1 MIVFALG
8 RQPEISLAE
17 LQAVYHR
24 TPKLL
29 AGHLAGLDIERETAL
44 ATAKDLGSI
53 VKVAELISDSF
64 TLDADSIAHLA
75 HHLFGQTTG
84 KVTLGVSYYGSS
96 AKSKLAANFS
106 RTMRASLEQSGHSV
120 RLVPSEQAALST
132 AAVLHNKLAIG
143 NPKKVELLLAP
154 APGSH
159 WLIVAKTIYVQDI
172 GAYTLRDR
180 GRPRRDTRNGML
192 PPKLAQTMI
201 NLARGA
207 CQLTRPTNLLD
218 PFCGTGVILQE
229 AGLMGLTAYGSD
241 NNPRMIEY
249 TQTNLDWLAR
259 RYRQASRPQLTI
271 ADATDFSWQQW
282 LAPNRLELIA
292 SETYLGRPYT
302 SPPHLSE
309 LKSNLH
315 DCNVIIGK
323 FIANL
328 SPQLPSG
335 AGICLGVPAWYI
347 RDHIHHLPCLAE
359 LPRHKL
365 RSITAGANL
374 IYHRPDQV
382 VGRELLVLQ
391 KA

>member
-1 MIVFALG
+1 MIVFVLG

-29 AGHLAGLDIERETAL
+29 AGHLAGLDIEQETAL

-64 TLDADSIAHLA
+64 ALDAESIARLT

-84 KVTLGVSYYGSS
+84 KITLGVSYYGSS
-96 AKSKLAANFS
+96 AKSNLTANFS
-106 RTMRASLEQSGHSV
+106 QAMRASLEQSGHSV

-132 AAVLHNKLAIG
+132 ATVLHNKLAIG

-154 APGSH
+154 APSNH
-159 WLIVAKTIYVQDI
+159 RLVVAKTIYVQDI

-229 AGLMGLTAYGSD
+229 AGLMGLATYGSD
-241 NNPRMIEY
+241 NNPRMIDN

-259 RYRQASRPQLTI
+259 RYQLASRPRLAI

-282 LAPNRLELIA
+282 LAPDRLELIA

-365 RSITAGANL
+365 RSVTTGANL
-374 IYHRPDQV
+374 IYHRPNQV

>member
-1 MIVFALG
+1 MIVFVLG

-29 AGHLAGLDIERETAL
+29 AGHLAGLDIEQETAL
-44 ATAKDLGSI
+44 ATAKNLGSI
-53 VKVAELISDSF
+53 VKAAELISGSF
-64 TLDADSIAHLA
+64 TLDADNITRLA
-75 HHLFGQTTG
+75 HHLFSQTTG
-84 KVTLGVSYYGSS
+84 KVTIGVSYYGSS
-96 AKSKLAANFS
+96 AKSKLTANFS
-106 RTMRASLEQSGHSV
+106 QAMRASLEQSGHSV
-120 RLVPSEQAALST
+120 RLVPSEQATLST
-132 AAVLHNKLAIG
+132 ATVLHNKLAIG
-143 NPKKVELLLAP
+143 NPKKVELLLTP
-154 APGSH
+154 TPGDH
-159 WLIVAKTIYVQDI
+159 RLVVAKTIYVQDI

-229 AGLMGLTAYGSD
+229 AGLMGLTTYGSD
-241 NNPRMIEY
+241 NNPRMIDN

-259 RYRQASRPQLTI
+259 RYQLASRPRLAI

-282 LAPNRLELIA
+282 LAPDRLELIA

-359 LPRHKL
+359 LPRHRL
-365 RSITAGANL
+365 RSVTTGANL

>member
-1 MIVFALG
+1 MIVFVLG

-29 AGHLAGLDIERETAL
+29 AGHLASLNIEQETAL

-53 VKVAELISDSF
+53 VKVAELISNSF
-64 TLDADSIAHLA
+64 ALDAESIARLT

-84 KVTLGVSYYGSS
+84 KITLGVSYYGSS
-96 AKSKLAANFS
+96 AKSNLTANFS
-106 RTMRASLEQSGHSV
+106 RAMRASLEQSGHSV
-120 RLVPSEQAALST
+120 RLVPSEQTALST
-132 AAVLHNKLAIG
+132 ATVLHNKLAIG

-159 WLIVAKTIYVQDI
+159 RLVVAKTIYVQDI

-229 AGLMGLTAYGSD
+229 AGLMGLATYGSD
-241 NNPRMIEY
+241 NNPRMIDY

-259 RYRQASRPQLTI
+259 RYRSASRPRLTI
-271 ADATDFSWQQW
+271 ADATSFNWQQW
-282 LAPNRLELIA
+282 LEPNRLELIA

-335 AGICLGVPAWYI
+335 AGVCLGVPAWYI

>member
-1 MIVFALG
+1 MIVFVLG

-17 LQAVYHR
+17 LQAVYRR

-29 AGHLAGLDIERETAL
+29 AGHLAGLDIEQETAL

-64 TLDADSIAHLA
+64 TLDAESITRLT

-84 KVTLGVSYYGSS
+84 KITLGISYYGSS
-96 AKSKLAANFS
+96 AKSNLMANFS
-106 RTMRASLEQSGHSV
+106 RAIRASLEQSGHSV

-132 AAVLHNKLAIG
+132 ATVLHNKLAVG
-143 NPKKVELLLAP
+143 NPKKIELLLTP
-154 APGSH
+154 APGSRR
-159 WLIVAKTIYVQDI
+159 LVVAKTIYVQDI
-172 GAYTLRDR
+172 SAYTLRDR

-229 AGLMGLTAYGSD
+229 ASLMRLTTYGSD
-241 NNPRMIEY
+241 NNPRMIDY
-249 TQTNLDWLAR
+249 AQTNLDWLAR
-259 RYRQASRPQLTI
+259 RYQLASRPRLTV
-271 ADATDFSWQQW
+271 ADATSFNWQQW

-302 SPPHLSE
+302 DPPHPSE
-309 LKSNLH
+309 LKPNLH

-359 LPRHKL
+359 LPRHRL
-365 RSITAGANL
+365 RSVTTGANL

>member
-1 MIVFALG
+1 MIVFVLG

-17 LQAVYHR
+17 LQAVYRR

-29 AGHLAGLDIERETAL
+29 AGHLASLDIEQETAL

-53 VKVAELISDSF
+53 VKVAKLISDSF
-64 TLDADSIAHLA
+64 TLDAESIARLT
-75 HHLFGQTTG
+75 HHLFGRTTG
-84 KVTLGVSYYGSS
+84 KITLGVSYYGSS
-96 AKSKLAANFS
+96 AKSNLTANFS
-106 RTMRASLEQSGHSV
+106 RAMRASLEQSGHSV

-132 AAVLHNKLAIG
+132 ATVLHNKLAIG
-143 NPKKVELLLAP
+143 NPKKVELLLTP

-159 WLIVAKTIYVQDI
+159 RLAVAKTIYVQDI
-172 GAYTLRDR
+172 SAYTLRDR

-229 AGLMGLTAYGSD
+229 AGLMGLTTYGSD
-241 NNPRMIEY
+241 NNSRMIDY

-259 RYRQASRPQLTI
+259 RYRPASRPQLTV
-271 ADATDFSWQQW
+271 ADATSFNWQQW

-302 SPPHLSE
+302 DPPHPSE
-309 LKSNLH
+309 LKPNLH

-359 LPRHKL
+359 LPRHRL
-365 RSITAGANL
+365 RSVTTGANL

>member
-1 MIVFALG
+1 MIVFVLG

-29 AGHLAGLDIERETAL
+29 AGHLAGLDIEQETAL
-44 ATAKDLGSI
+44 VTAKDLGSI

-64 TLDADSIAHLA
+64 ALDAESIARLM

-84 KVTLGVSYYGSS
+84 KITLGVSYYGPPT
-96 AKSKLAANFS
+96 KSKLAANFS
-106 RTMRASLEQSGHSV
+106 QAMRTSLEQSGHSV
-120 RLVPSEQAALST
+120 RLVPSEQATLST
-132 AAVLHNKLAIG
+132 ATVLHNKLAID
-143 NPKKVELLLAP
+143 NPKKIELLLAP

-159 WLIVAKTIYVQDI
+159 RLVVAKTICVQDI

-229 AGLMGLTAYGSD
+229 ASLMGLTTYGSD

-259 RYRQASRPQLTI
+259 RYRQASRPRLTI

-282 LAPNRLELIA
+282 LTPDRLELIA

-328 SPQLPSG
+328 SPQLPSS
-335 AGICLGVPAWYI
+335 AGICLSVPAWYI

-359 LPRHKL
+359 LSRHKL
-365 RSITAGANL
+365 RSVTTGANL

>member
-1 MIVFALG
+1 MIVFVLG

-17 LQAVYHR
+17 LQAVYHQ

-29 AGHLAGLDIERETAL
+29 AGHLAGLDIEQETAL

-64 TLDADSIAHLA
+64 ALDADSIARLT
-75 HHLFGQTTG
+75 HHLFSQTTG
-84 KVTLGVSYYGSS
+84 KITLGVSYYGPPT
-96 AKSKLAANFS
+96 KSKLAANFS
-106 RTMRASLEQSGHSV
+106 RAMRVSLEQSGHSV
-120 RLVPSEQAALST
+120 RLVPSEQATLPT
-132 AAVLHNKLAIG
+132 ATVLHNKLAIG
-143 NPKKVELLLAP
+143 NPKKVELLLTP

-159 WLIVAKTIYVQDI
+159 RLAVAKTIYVQDI
-172 GAYTLRDR
+172 SAYTLRDR

-229 AGLMGLTAYGSD
+229 AGLMGLTTYGSD
-241 NNPRMIEY
+241 NNSRMIDY

-259 RYRQASRPQLTI
+259 RYRQASRPQLTV
-271 ADATDFSWQQW
+271 ADATSFNWQQW

-302 SPPHLSE
+302 DPPHPSE
-309 LKSNLH
+309 LKPNLH

-365 RSITAGANL
+365 RSVTTGANL

>member
-1 MIVFALG
+1 MIVFVLG

-17 LQAVYHR
+17 LQAVYRR

-29 AGHLAGLDIERETAL
+29 AGHLAGLDIEQETAL

-64 TLDADSIAHLA
+64 ALDADSIARLT
-75 HHLFGQTTG
+75 HHLFSQTTG
-84 KVTLGVSYYGSS
+84 KITLGVSYYGPPT
-96 AKSKLAANFS
+96 KSKLAANFS
-106 RTMRASLEQSGHSV
+106 RAMRVSLEQSGHSV
-120 RLVPSEQAALST
+120 RLVPSEQATLPT
-132 AAVLHNKLAIG
+132 ATVLHNKLAIG
-143 NPKKVELLLAP
+143 NPKKVELLLTP

-159 WLIVAKTIYVQDI
+159 RLAVAKTIYVQDI
-172 GAYTLRDR
+172 SAYTLRDR

-229 AGLMGLTAYGSD
+229 AGLMGLTTYGSD
-241 NNPRMIEY
+241 NNSRMIDY

-259 RYRQASRPQLTI
+259 RYRPASRPQLTV
-271 ADATDFSWQQW
+271 ADATSFNWQQW
-282 LAPNRLELIA
+282 LTPDRLELIA

-302 SPPHLSE
+302 SPPHPSE
-309 LKSNLH
+309 LKPNLH

-365 RSITAGANL
+365 RSVTTGANL

>member
-1 MIVFALG
+1 MIVFVLG

-17 LQAVYHR
+17 LQAVYRR

-29 AGHLAGLDIERETAL
+29 AGHLAGLDIEQETAL

-64 TLDADSIAHLA
+64 TLDAESITRLT
-75 HHLFGQTTG
+75 HHLFSQTTG
-84 KVTLGVSYYGSS
+84 KITLGVSYYGSS
-96 AKSKLAANFS
+96 AKSKLTANFS
-106 RTMRASLEQSGHSV
+106 QAMRTSLEQSGHSV
-120 RLVPSEQAALST
+120 RLVPSEQATLST
-132 AAVLHNKLAIG
+132 ATVLHNKLAIG

-159 WLIVAKTIYVQDI
+159 RLVVAKTIYVQDI

-192 PPKLAQTMI
+192 PPKLAQAMI

-207 CQLTRPTNLLD
+207 CQLTRPANLLD

-229 AGLMGLTAYGSD
+229 AGLMGLTTYGSD
-241 NNPRMIEY
+241 NNPRMIKY
-249 TQTNLDWLAR
+249 TQTNLDWLTR
-259 RYRQASRPQLTI
+259 RYRPASRPQLTV
-271 ADATDFSWQQW
+271 ADATSFNWQQW

-302 SPPHLSE
+302 DPPHPSE
-309 LKSNLH
+309 LKPNLH

-359 LPRHKL
+359 LSRHKL
-365 RSITAGANL
+365 RSVTTGANL

>member
-1 MIVFALG
+1 MIVFVLG

-17 LQAVYHR
+17 LQAVYRR

-29 AGHLAGLDIERETAL
+29 AGHLAGLDIEQETAL
-44 ATAKDLGSI
+44 ATAKELGSI

-64 TLDADSIAHLA
+64 TLDADSITRLA
-75 HHLFGQTTG
+75 YRLFGQTTG

-96 AKSKLAANFS
+96 AKSKLTANFS
-106 RTMRASLEQSGHSV
+106 RAIRASLEQSGHSV
-120 RLVPSEQAALST
+120 RLVPSEQTALST
-132 AAVLHNKLAIG
+132 ATVLHNKLAIG
-143 NPKKVELLLAP
+143 NPKKVELLFTP
-154 APGSH
+154 TPGDH
-159 WLIVAKTIYVQDI
+159 RLVVAKTIYVQDI

-207 CQLTRPTNLLD
+207 CQLTQPTNLLD

-229 AGLMGLTAYGSD
+229 AGLMGLTTYGSD
-241 NNPRMIEY
+241 NNPRMIDY

-259 RYRQASRPQLTI
+259 RYQLASHPRLTV

-282 LAPNRLELIA
+282 LAPDRLELVA

-309 LKSNLH
+309 LKPNLH
-315 DCNVIIGK
+315 DCNVIISK

-359 LPRHKL
+359 LPRYRLH
-365 RSITAGANL
+365 SVTTGANL

>member
-1 MIVFALG
+1 MIVFVLG

-17 LQAVYHR
+17 LQAVYRR

-29 AGHLAGLDIERETAL
+29 AGHLAGLDIEQETAL

-64 TLDADSIAHLA
+64 TLDADSIARLT
-75 HHLFGQTTG
+75 HHLFDQTTG
-84 KVTLGVSYYGSS
+84 KITLGISYYGPPT
-96 AKSKLAANFS
+96 KSKLAANFS
-106 RTMRASLEQSGHSV
+106 RAMRASLEQSGHSV

-132 AAVLHNKLAIG
+132 ATVLHNKLAVG
-143 NPKKVELLLAP
+143 NPKKVELLLVP

-159 WLIVAKTIYVQDI
+159 RLAVAKTIYVQDI

-229 AGLMGLTAYGSD
+229 AGLMGLTTYGSD
-241 NNPRMIEY
+241 NNPRMIKY

-259 RYRQASRPQLTI
+259 RYRQASRPRLTI

-302 SPPHLSE
+302 DPPHPSE
-309 LKSNLH
+309 LKPNLH

-359 LPRHKL
+359 LPRHRL
-365 RSITAGANL
+365 RSVTTGANL

>member
-1 MIVFALG
+1 MIVFVLG

-17 LQAVYHR
+17 LQAVYRR

-29 AGHLAGLDIERETAL
+29 AGHLAGLDIEQETAL

-64 TLDADSIAHLA
+64 TLDADSITRLT
-75 HHLFGQTTG
+75 HHLFSQTTG
-84 KVTLGVSYYGSS
+84 KITLGVSYYGSS
-96 AKSKLAANFS
+96 AKSNLTANFS
-106 RTMRASLEQSGHSV
+106 RAMRASLEQSGHSV

-132 AAVLHNKLAIG
+132 ATVLHNKLAIG
-143 NPKKVELLLAP
+143 SPKKVEFLLAP

-159 WLIVAKTIYVQDI
+159 RLAVAKTIYVQDI

-229 AGLMGLTAYGSD
+229 AGLMGLTTYGSD
-241 NNPRMIEY
+241 NNPRMIDN

-259 RYRQASRPQLTI
+259 RYQLASRPRLAI

-282 LAPNRLELIA
+282 LAPDRLELIA

-365 RSITAGANL
+365 RSVTTGANL

>member
-1 MIVFALG
+1 MIVFVLG

-17 LQAVYHR
+17 LQAVYRR

-29 AGHLAGLDIERETAL
+29 AGHLAGLDIEQETAL

-64 TLDADSIAHLA
+64 ALDAESITRLT
-75 HHLFGQTTG
+75 HHLFDQTTG
-84 KVTLGVSYYGSS
+84 KITLGVSYYGSP
-96 AKSKLAANFS
+96 AKSNLTANFS
-106 RTMRASLEQSGHSV
+106 QAMRTSLEQSGHSV

-132 AAVLHNKLAIG
+132 ATVLHNKLAIG

-154 APGSH
+154 APSNH
-159 WLIVAKTIYVQDI
+159 RLAVAKTIYVQDI

-180 GRPRRDTRNGML
+180 GRPSRDTRNGML

-201 NLARGA
+201 NLAQGA

-229 AGLMGLTAYGSD
+229 AGLMGLATYGSD
-241 NNPRMIEY
+241 NNPRMIDY

-259 RYRQASRPQLTI
+259 RYRLASRPRLTI
-271 ADATDFSWQQW
+271 ADATSFNWQQW
-282 LAPNRLELIA
+282 LTPDRLELIA

-302 SPPHLSE
+302 SPPHPSE
-309 LKSNLH
+309 LKPNLH

-359 LPRHKL
+359 LPRHRL
-365 RSITAGANL
+365 RSVTTGANL

>member
-1 MIVFALG
+1 MIVFILG

-17 LQAVYHR
+17 LQAVYRR

-29 AGHLAGLDIERETAL
+29 AGHLAGLDIEQETAL

-64 TLDADSIAHLA
+64 TFDADSIARLTHR
-75 HHLFGQTTG
+75 LFGQTTG
-84 KVTLGVSYYGSS
+84 KVTIGVSYYGSS

-106 RTMRASLEQSGHSV
+106 QAMRASLEQSGHSV

-132 AAVLHNKLAIG
+132 ATVLHNKLAIG

-154 APGSH
+154 TPGDH
-159 WLIVAKTIYVQDI
+159 QLVVAKTIYVQDI

-229 AGLMGLTAYGSD
+229 AGLMGLTTYGSD
-241 NNPRMIEY
+241 NNPRMIKY
-249 TQTNLDWLAR
+249 TQTNLDWLAH
-259 RYRQASRPQLTI
+259 RYRQASRPRLTI
-271 ADATDFSWQQW
+271 ADATSFNWQQW

-302 SPPHLSE
+302 DPPHPSE
-309 LKSNLH
+309 LKPNLH

-323 FIANL
+323 FITNL

-365 RSITAGANL
+365 RSITTGANL
-374 IYHRPDQV
+374 IYRRPDQV

>member
-1 MIVFALG
+1 MIVFVLG

-29 AGHLAGLDIERETAL
+29 AGHLAGLDIKQEAAL
-44 ATAKDLGSI
+44 AIAKDLGSI

-64 TLDADSIAHLA
+64 ALDAESIARLTHR
-75 HHLFGQTTG
+75 LFSQTTG
-84 KVTLGVSYYGSS
+84 KITLGVSYYGSS
-96 AKSKLAANFS
+96 AKSNLTANFS
-106 RTMRASLEQSGHSV
+106 RAMRTSLEQSGRSV
-120 RLVPSEQAALST
+120 RLVPSEQVTLST

-143 NPKKVELLLAP
+143 NPKKVELLLTP
-154 APGSH
+154 VPGSH
-159 WLIVAKTIYVQDI
+159 QLVVAKTIYVQDI

-229 AGLMGLTAYGSD
+229 AGLMGLATYGSD
-241 NNPRMIEY
+241 NNPRMIDY

-259 RYRQASRPQLTI
+259 RYQLASRPRLTI

-282 LAPNRLELIA
+282 LAPDRLELIA

-359 LPRHKL
+359 LPRHRL
-365 RSITAGANL
+365 RSVTTGANL

>member
-29 AGHLAGLDIERETAL
+29 AGHLAGLDIEQETAL
-44 ATAKDLGSI
+44 ATAKELGSI

-64 TLDADSIAHLA
+64 TLDADSITRLA
-75 HHLFGQTTG
+75 YHLFGQTTG
-84 KVTLGVSYYGSS
+84 KITLGVSYYGSS
-96 AKSKLAANFS
+96 AKSNLTANFS
-106 RTMRASLEQSGHSV
+106 RAMRASLEQSGHSV
-120 RLVPSEQAALST
+120 RLISSEQATLST
-132 AAVLHNKLAIG
+132 ATVLHNKLAIG
-143 NPKKVELLLAP
+143 NPKKVELLLTP
-154 APGSH
+154 TPGDYQ
-159 WLIVAKTIYVQDI
+159 IVVAKTIYVQDI

-229 AGLMGLTAYGSD
+229 AGLMGLTTYGSD
-241 NNPRMIEY
+241 NNPRMIDY
-249 TQTNLDWLAR
+249 TQTNLDWLAC
-259 RYRQASRPQLTI
+259 RYRLASRPRLTI
-271 ADATDFSWQQW
+271 ADATGFSWQQW
-282 LAPNRLELIA
+282 LAPSQLELIA

-302 SPPHLSE
+302 SLPHLSE

-335 AGICLGVPAWYI
+335 AGVCLGVPAWYI

-359 LPRHKL
+359 LPRYRLH
-365 RSITAGANL
+365 SVTTGANL

>member
-1 MIVFALG
+1 MIVFVLG

-17 LQAVYHR
+17 LQAVYRR

-29 AGHLAGLDIERETAL
+29 AGHL
-44 ATAKDLGSI
+44 GSI
-53 VKVAELISDSF
+53 VTVAELISDSF
-64 TLDADSIAHLA
+64 TLDADSIARLT
-75 HHLFGQTTG
+75 HHLFSQTTG
-84 KVTLGVSYYGSS
+84 KITLGVSYYGSS
-96 AKSKLAANFS
+96 AKSNLTASFS
-106 RTMRASLEQSGHSV
+106 RAIRASLEQSGHSV

-132 AAVLHNKLAIG
+132 ATVLHNKLAIG
-143 NPKKVELLLAP
+143 NPKKVELLLTP

-159 WLIVAKTIYVQDI
+159 RLVVAKTIYVQDI

-218 PFCGTGVILQE
+218 PFCGTGVVLQE
-229 AGLMGLTAYGSD
+229 AGLMGLTTYGSD
-241 NNPRMIEY
+241 NNPRMIDY
-249 TQTNLDWLAR
+249 TQTNLDWLTR
-259 RYRQASRPQLTI
+259 RYRPANRPQLTV
-271 ADATDFSWQQW
+271 ADATSFNWQQW

-309 LKSNLH
+309 LKPNLH

-359 LPRHKL
+359 LPRHRL
-365 RSITAGANL
+365 RSVTTGANL

>member
-1 MIVFALG
+1 MIVFVLG

-17 LQAVYHR
+17 LQAVYRR

-29 AGHLAGLDIERETAL
+29 AGHLAGLDIEQETAL

-64 TLDADSIAHLA
+64 TLDADSIARLT
-75 HHLFGQTTG
+75 HHLFSQTTG
-84 KVTLGVSYYGSS
+84 KITLGVSYYGSS
-96 AKSKLAANFS
+96 AKSNLTANFS
-106 RTMRASLEQSGHSV
+106 RAMRASLEQSGHSV

-132 AAVLHNKLAIG
+132 ATVLHNKLAVG
-143 NPKKVELLLAP
+143 NPKKVELLLTP

-159 WLIVAKTIYVQDI
+159 RLVVAKTIYVQDI

-229 AGLMGLTAYGSD
+229 AGLMGLATYGSD

-259 RYRQASRPQLTI
+259 RYRSASRPQLTI
-271 ADATDFSWQQW
+271 ADATSFNWQQW

-302 SPPHLSE
+302 DPPHPSE
-309 LKSNLH
+309 LKTNLH

-328 SPQLPSG
+328 SPQLPNG
-335 AGICLGVPAWYI
+335 TGICLGVPAWYI

-359 LPRHKL
+359 LPGHRL
-365 RSITAGANL
+365 RSVTTGANL

>member
-1 MIVFALG
+1 MIVFVLG

-17 LQAVYHR
+17 LQAVYRR

-29 AGHLAGLDIERETAL
+29 AGHLAGLDIEQETAL
-44 ATAKDLGSI
+44 ATAKNLGSI

-64 TLDADSIAHLA
+64 TLDADSIARLT
-75 HHLFGQTTG
+75 HHLFSQTAG
-84 KVTLGVSYYGSS
+84 KITLGVSYYGSS
-96 AKSKLAANFS
+96 AKSKLTANFS
-106 RTMRASLEQSGHSV
+106 RAMRASLEQSGHSV

-132 AAVLHNKLAIG
+132 ATVLHNKLAVG
-143 NPKKVELLLAP
+143 NPKKVELLLTP

-159 WLIVAKTIYVQDI
+159 RLIVAKTIYVQDI

-201 NLARGA
+201 NLTRGA

-229 AGLMGLTAYGSD
+229 AGLMGLATYGSD

-259 RYRQASRPQLTI
+259 RYQLASRPRLTV

-365 RSITAGANL
+365 RSITTGANL

>member
-1 MIVFALG
+1 MIVFVLG

-29 AGHLAGLDIERETAL
+29 AGHLAGLDIEQETAL

-64 TLDADSIAHLA
+64 ALDAESITRLA

-84 KVTLGVSYYGSS
+84 KITLGVSYYGSP
-96 AKSKLAANFS
+96 AKSNLTANFS
-106 RTMRASLEQSGHSV
+106 RAMRVSLEQSGHSV
-120 RLVPSEQAALST
+120 RLVPSEQATLST
-132 AAVLHNKLAIG
+132 ATVLHNKLAVG

-159 WLIVAKTIYVQDI
+159 RLAVAKTIYVQDI
-172 GAYTLRDR
+172 GAYALRDR

-229 AGLMGLTAYGSD
+229 AGLMGLTTYGSD
-241 NNPRMIEY
+241 NNPRMIDH

-259 RYRQASRPQLTI
+259 RYRPTSQPRLTI

-282 LAPNRLELIA
+282 LAPDRLELIA

-365 RSITAGANL
+365 HSVTTGANL